1 MVLNAWRNILRPI
14 AQEIPT
20 HCMSS
25 QRPTR
30 EKMMLFLIL
39 LLCLLHCWASSSTH
53 HMAQHGHN
61 LKHRSKAQRPTRVQ
75 TTIQIVKETLISF
88 GGGKSSSSSFSR
100 TNKIDK
106 ELTLRSGGSYG
117 AVNVT
122 RHPLCCVRF
131 VHIGKCAG
139 TSFEKYAIQ
148 SRIPDAITF
157 HHWAAFFEHNA
168 LLRPACI
175 YGTALRHPGA

>member
-1 MVLNAWRNILRPI
+1 MVLNAWRNILRLI
-14 AQEIPT
+14 AQPIPT

-30 EKMMLFLIL
+30 EKMMLFLML
-39 LLCLLHCWASSSTH
+39 LLSLLHCLASSSTRY
-53 HMAQHGHN
+53 MAQHGHN
-61 LKHRSKAQRPTRVQ
+61 LKHRSKAERPTIKKRKKPTRV
-75 TTIQIVKETLISF
+75 F
-88 GGGKSSSSSFSR
+88 GVGKSSSLSFSR
-100 TNKIDK
+100 TNKTDK
-106 ELTLRSGGSYG
+106 ELSLRSGGSYG
-117 AVNVT
+117 AVNMT

-175 YGTALRHPGA
+175 YGTALRHPGE

>member
-1 MVLNAWRNILRPI
+1 
-14 AQEIPT
+14 
-20 HCMSS
+20 MSS
-25 QRPTR
+25 QGPTR
-30 EKMMLFLIL
+30 EKMMLFLVL
-39 LLCLLHCWASSSTH
+39 LLGLLYVASYSTR

-61 LKHRSKAQRPTRVQ
+61 LKHRSKAERPVRLQ
-75 TTIQIVKETLISF
+75 KNIQFVRETLISF
-88 GGGKSSSSSFSR
+88 GGGKPSSSSFSR

-117 AVNVT
+117 AVNMT

-148 SRIPDAITF
+148 SGIPDAITF
-157 HHWAAFFEHNA
+157 HHWAVFFEHNA

-175 YGTALRHPGA
+175 YGTALRHPGE